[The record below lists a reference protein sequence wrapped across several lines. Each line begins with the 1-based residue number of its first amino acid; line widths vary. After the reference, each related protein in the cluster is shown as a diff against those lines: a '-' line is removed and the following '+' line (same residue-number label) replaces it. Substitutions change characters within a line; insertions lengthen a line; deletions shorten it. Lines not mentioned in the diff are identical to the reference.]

1 MKSSRKGVKI
11 CCEVTATFF
20 IIVAVV
26 FVTLWFTTLKPKEP
40 EITTY
45 LVGLENMN
53 PFLLLTINN
62 VRLNMTITI
71 DNHRN
76 IGSFKFSNATAYV
89 KYHGDVVAEVPI
101 GQNLVP
107 ARGKLNITSS
117 TDLMVGRMV
126 ANPIFFDDVGKGSLN
141 LTATAAL
148 HGKVSLLFEFV
159 KLRATTFSTCD
170 ISFLVASMNVK
181 SMCMS
186 KIKL

>member
-1 MKSSRKGVKI
+1 MVYYPQTQRAGNHSLPRWSRKYEPV
-11 CCEVTATFF
+11 F
-20 IIVAVV
+20 IV
-26 FVTLWFTTLKPKEP
+26 
-40 EITTY
+40 
-45 LVGLENMN
+45 
-53 PFLLLTINN
+53 
-62 VRLNMTITI
+62 
-71 DNHRN
+71 NHQQCHIKHDHN

-89 KYHGDVVAEVPI
+89 NYHGDVVAEVPI

-117 TDLMVGRMV
+117 TDLMVGRIV
-126 ANPIFFDDVGKGSLN
+126 ANLIFFDDVGKGSLN